1 MRLFLKILVAVVGV
15 YLLVLAGILI
25 LMLQPPLVFAR
36 AISKVPAP
44 VVFMLFPFK
53 PLWYVARAGSLKVGD
68 QAPDFKLKTIDAKE
82 EVVLS
87 SFRGRKP
94 VVLVFGS
101 YT

>member
-1 MRLFLKILVAVVGV
+1 LAVLVAV
-15 YLLVLAGILI
+15 YLLITAGIFF

-53 PLWYVARAGSLKVGD
+53 PLWYLARAGALNVGD
-68 QAPDFKLKTIDAKE
+68 EAPDFRLKTRDTNE
-82 EVVLS
+82 DVVLS